1 MKPDSN
7 LPLLGGISAML
18 PLAELISFTGQ
29 NSNLHGCRLYEIS
42 FYRIFWFILDEFVAN
57 VCLYLPCELNSF
69 LLRKLFLL

>member
-1 MKPDSN
+1 
-7 LPLLGGISAML
+7 ML

-57 VCLYLPCELNSF
+57 VCLYLPW
-69 LLRKLFLL
+69 RAKLISSEEIIPLVVK